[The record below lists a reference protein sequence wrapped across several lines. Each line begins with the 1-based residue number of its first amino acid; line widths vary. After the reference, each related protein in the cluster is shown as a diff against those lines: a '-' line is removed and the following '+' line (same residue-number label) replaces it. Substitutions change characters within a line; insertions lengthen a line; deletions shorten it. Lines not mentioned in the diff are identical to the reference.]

1 MSAREILQE
10 HLKTMGQEPL
20 NDSIE
25 TFVLFAMDEYAQ
37 SLLKEKLKEQRE
49 ICAKIIKDSYNLD
62 SIPNSNRV
70 NDMVEE
76 DILNAPEPKI

>member
-1 MSAREILQE
+1 MSKGIKVAIIGIGTPLMP
-10 HLKTMGQEPL
+10 KTYTESEL
-20 NDSIE
+20 R
-25 TFVLFAMDEYAQ
+25 
-37 SLLKEKLKEQRE
+37 KKLKEQRE
-49 ICAKIIKDSYNLD
+49 ICAKIIKDGYNLD